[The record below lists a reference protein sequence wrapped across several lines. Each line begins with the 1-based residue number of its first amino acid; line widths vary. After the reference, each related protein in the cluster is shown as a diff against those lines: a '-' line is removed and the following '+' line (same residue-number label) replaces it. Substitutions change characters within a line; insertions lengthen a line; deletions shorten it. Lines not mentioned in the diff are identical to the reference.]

1 MGVYFCDNKEKKLS
15 YQLLHKKDIEREAF
29 YFGTRRNFLF

>member
-1 MGVYFCDNKEKKLS
+1 MGVYFCDNKEKNFPIS
-15 YQLLHKKDIEREAF
+15 LLHKKEIEREAF